1 MRYARAD
8 QAISFCTCN
17 QVRTV
22 KNLFVQAENINLCF
36 STRIMTEIT
45 NPSDAIEDELLD
57 EDDEEQVPA
66 LEKEVHDVKSVMTN
80 LSKSLQIMAESM
92 QAMEVSL
99 KRLHSPASESETPA
113 KKRREEVEVV
123 SDGEDDELSQ
133 SIEPAKADSAEG
145 DHSARLEQDNSNDS
159 LLLDIEQDFS
169 EQEDTGPPISP
180 KLADIINK
188 RWSEKLSE
196 HKLHEKRE
204 KYHRPTNCDRVI
216 VPRVNPEIWARIDHG
231 AKQLDLRATAIQT
244 NLVKVGAIL
253 AQSTDKLLSL
263 AQTDV
268 SRPEI
273 KALITL
279 NTDAMALLGHASCDL
294 SQRRRETLKPHLN
307 KEYATLCASH
317 VPITSFLFGDDLQAQ
332 LTSIRATN
340 KVSNTIGEDRRASR
354 RPQQPSSQGWQQRH
368 NSSGRGHFLSKGFQ
382 RRKPPPKKNQ
392 AQWKPQRKNQ

>member
-1 MRYARAD
+1 
-8 QAISFCTCN
+8 
-17 QVRTV
+17 
-22 KNLFVQAENINLCF
+22 
-36 STRIMTEIT
+36 MTEKM
-45 NPSDAIEDELLD
+45 NPSDVN
-57 EDDEEQVPA
+57 EDDLLADVDEEHVNVP
-66 LEKEVHDVKSVMTN
+66 ENEVDDVKSVMTN
-80 LSKSLQIMAESM
+80 LSKSLQIMAGSM

-99 KRLHSPASESETPA
+99 KRLHSPASESESQA
-113 KKRREEVEVV
+113 KKRRENVVDV
-123 SDGEDDELSQ
+123 SDGEGGELSPPM
-133 SIEPAKADSAEG
+133 EPANADSAEG
-145 DHSARLEQDNSNDS
+145 DQLARLEQDNSNDS

-169 EQEDTGPPISP
+169 AQEDTGPPISQ

-188 RWSEKLSE
+188 RWSEKLGD
-196 HKLHEKRE
+196 HKLNEKRE
-204 KYHRPTNCDRVI
+204 KYHRPTNCERVT
-216 VPRVNPEIWARIDHG
+216 VPRVNPEIWARIDHN

-263 AQTDV
+263 AQTEV
-268 SRPEI
+268 SRSEI

-340 KVSNTIGEDRRASR
+340 RVSNAIGEERRASR
-354 RPQQPSSQGWQQRH
+354 KPQHSNAQGWQQRH
-368 NSSGRGHFLSKGFQ
+368 NNSRGNFLSRGSQ
-382 RRKPPPKKNQ
+382 RRKPPPRKNQ
-392 AQWKPQRKNQ
+392 TQWKPQRKSQ